1 MILLP
6 PPEKVPAYIAV
17 NHIVAL
23 SLDRLPSG
31 QVQACEVRQDE
42 AGELRVPLSEM
53 TTGDFLALAERLGLP
68 VVASKFATSNDQ
80 IAHRQNL
87 RLIEERAEEA
97 AKLREKR
104 AGKQQSS
111 E

>member
-68 VVASKFATSNDQ
+68 VVASKFATANDQ

-87 RLIEERAEEA
+87 RLIEERAEKA
-97 AKLREKR
+97 ALLREKR
-104 AGKQQSS
+104 KNGK
-111 E
+111 EEAV